1 MSSWRNQ
8 KRAEKRER
16 EALEAEEREQEQ
28 ARLEARPF
36 WQKIDEAEDIHDLK
50 PLLHA
55 IAEKVG
61 LE

>member
-1 MSSWRNQ
+1 MSSWQNQ
-8 KRAEKRER
+8 KRREKRER
-16 EALEAEEREQEQ
+16 QAEE
-28 ARLEARPF
+28 ARLEEERRAELEARPF
-36 WQKIDEAEDIHDLK
+36 WQKIEEAEDIHDLK